1 MNFGTWSLPIQ
12 QTLELQKWHKM
23 AVLQLLEPPKLI
35 SHKIWMIEKSRNY
48 HTELQIIYR
57 LPSDQQK
64 VSPSPFCQAFPLEV
78 SCTVPNVGAAGGEQ
92 NFNGLCVLSQ
102 NIINQKMYLVIWFWM
117 TSLICITP
125 LCMVY
130 RLCTLFFD
138 CFRSG
143 LLMGKCYIKLLW

>member
-1 MNFGTWSLPIQ
+1 MNKDQNSEPLNVLNVLKWQILHFYNP
-12 QTLELQKWHKM
+12 QKSWKF
-23 AVLQLLEPPKLI
+23 
-35 SHKIWMIEKSRNY
+35 
-48 HTELQIIYR
+48 HTEFKIIHR

-143 LLMGKCYIKLLW
+143 LLMGKCCMNLYQIALIV